1 MWHGDDAILPADYG
15 YANAYGDCGCGCAGA
30 PSGCG
35 GGAMTKPGEYGVVL
49 TTAVVLAG
57 LGKGLLAVAPA
68 ALGLFGAMAGS
79 KAQQQQV
86 AAASCPQVGSI
97 DAQIQAIKDSRGLFA
112 KLIHTPW
119 GAKQKQIDAL
129 EMQRP
134 GAFAACQQAA
144 MYQSMPVSAPPA
156 DPMGGININYLL
168 LGGLAL
174 VAVFALRKNDK

>member
-1 MWHGDDAILPADYG
+1 MWHGDDATLPADYG
-15 YANAYGDCGCGCAGA
+15 YANTYGDCGCAGA

-35 GGAMTKPGEYGVVL
+35 GGAMTKPGEYGFVIS
-49 TTAVVLAG
+49 AAMLAG
-57 LGKGLLAVAPA
+57 LGKGLIAVAPA
-68 ALGLFGAMAGS
+68 ALGLFGSMAGS
-79 KAQQQQV
+79 KAQQQQ
-86 AAASCPQVGSI
+86 AASASCPQVANI

-119 GAKQKQIDAL
+119 GPKQKQIDAL
-129 EMQRP
+129 ETQRP

-156 DPMGGININYLL
+156 DPMGGINMNYLL

>member
-15 YANAYGDCGCGCAGA
+15 YADAHGGCGCGCNGA

-35 GGAMTKPGEYGVVL
+35 SGAVTKPGEYGVVI
-49 TTAVVLAG
+49 TAAMLAAA
-57 LGKGLLAVAPA
+57 GKGLLTIAPA
-68 ALGLFGAMAGS
+68 ALGLFGSMAGS
-79 KAQQQQV
+79 KAQERQ
-86 AAASCPQVGSI
+86 AAAAACPQVANI

-129 EMQRP
+129 EAQRP
-134 GAFAACQQAA
+134 AAFVACQQAA
-144 MYQSMPVSAPPA
+144 TFQSLPVSAPPA
-156 DPMGGININYLL
+156 DPMGGINMNYVL

-174 VAVFALRKNDK
+174 GAVLLLRKDK

>member
-15 YANAYGDCGCGCAGA
+15 YADAYGDCGCGCKGA

-35 GGAMTKPGEYGVVL
+35 GGVVTKPGEYGVVI
-49 TTAVVLAG
+49 TAAMLAAA
-57 LGKGLLAVAPA
+57 GKGLLAVAPA
-68 ALGLFGAMAGS
+68 ALGLFGSMAGS
-79 KAQQQQV
+79 KAQQQQ
-86 AAASCPQVGSI
+86 AAASCPQVANI
-97 DAQIQAIKDSRGLFA
+97 DAQIQAIKDSRGLLA

-119 GAKQKQIDAL
+119 GEKQKQIDAL
-129 EMQRP
+129 EAQRP
-134 GAFAACQQAA
+134 GAFVACQQAA
-144 MYQSMPVSAPPA
+144 TFQSLPVSAPPA

>member
-15 YANAYGDCGCGCAGA
+15 YADAYGGCGCGCKGA

-35 GGAMTKPGEYGVVL
+35 GGAVTKPGEYGEPITLAILAAAGTILPSVL
-49 TTAVVLAG
+49 GLAG
-57 LGKGLLAVAPA
+57 SV
-68 ALGLFGAMAGS
+68 AGS
-79 KAQQQQV
+79 KAQQRQA
-86 AAASCPQVGSI
+86 AAASCPQVANI

-129 EMQRP
+129 EAQRP
-134 GAFAACQQAA
+134 GAFVACQQAA
-144 MYQSMPVSAPPA
+144 TFQSLPVSAPPA
-156 DPMGGININYLL
+156 APMGGVNINYLL

-174 VAVFALRKNDK
+174 GAVLLLRRND